1 MSRFS
6 FPGLVA
12 LVMLVANPVSAQLT
26 IVDFAP
32 GNSTGNVQFA
42 GNLSPNEVIGG
53 SERVNNYIN
62 DTSPIIPSGA
72 TNFTGPDIFGVLQ
85 TGVPATDALTPAFNI
100 TFIRQDQNQMRFGI
114 RDANAADH
122 ASKNVSTLVWIDDSD
137 FANPI
142 SSAADLVSGN
152 ASAFVRGEGTN
163 FALEMRLAILDGTQW
178 YLSESNFN
186 NGGAGVNDVES
197 LSVTDFANENWGAFT
212 PATSSSNAF
221 VSSSAVSYNTA
232 SSSLNNIQGLGY
244 FIQSLNDEIDPG
256 AETRHY
262 GAGFSYLIDAP
273 ATEYVTDIPIT
284 SNALLGANGVQINSL
299 NSAGAVLTRN
309 SGSDLDAANMSSN
322 ETWNFT
328 LSNVDLDGDGQ
339 TNDSLT
345 FDVALT
351 STFAG
356 SPARFLHD
364 RTNLP
369 AGDFNTD
376 GNIDGADFLLWQRG
390 GSPDPNSPEDLAD
403 WQGNYG
409 EPAVAS
415 AGGGIGVEQADVGD
429 NEGGLSQ
436 DETLQFVASNLT
448 YSLDGGPD
456 QNDGTINGFR
466 LVEMVNNI
474 NQDNVDVN
482 GTSYGLAGSSTVNL
496 GLATNPDITVQFAPG
511 TIPIGGMNPQ
521 MVEKTQDFA
530 IGGVTLRVTIPAGV
544 PATGAVPEPSSIG
557 LALLGLSAL
566 AMRRRAA

>member
-1 MSRFS
+1 M
-6 FPGLVA
+6 
-12 LVMLVANPVSAQLT
+12 
-26 IVDFAP
+26 
-32 GNSTGNVQFA
+32 
-42 GNLSPNEVIGG
+42 
-53 SERVNNYIN
+53 
-62 DTSPIIPSGA
+62 
-72 TNFTGPDIFGVLQ
+72 
-85 TGVPATDALTPAFNI
+85 
-100 TFIRQDQNQMRFGI
+100 
-114 RDANAADH
+114 
-122 ASKNVSTLVWIDDSD
+122 
-137 FANPI
+137 
-142 SSAADLVSGN
+142 
-152 ASAFVRGEGTN
+152 
-163 FALEMRLAILDGTQW
+163 
-178 YLSESNFN
+178 
-186 NGGAGVNDVES
+186 
-197 LSVTDFANENWGAFT
+197 
-212 PATSSSNAF
+212 
-221 VSSSAVSYNTA
+221 
-232 SSSLNNIQGLGY
+232 
-244 FIQSLNDEIDPG
+244 
-256 AETRHY
+256 
-262 GAGFSYLIDAP
+262 
-273 ATEYVTDIPIT
+273 
-284 SNALLGANGVQINSL
+284 
-299 NSAGAVLTRN
+299 
-309 SGSDLDAANMSSN
+309 
-322 ETWNFT
+322 
-328 LSNVDLDGDGQ
+328 
-339 TNDSLT
+339 
-345 FDVALT
+345 
-351 STFAG
+351 
-356 SPARFLHD
+356 HD

-566 AMRRRAA
+566 AMRRRVA